1 MYTPIYKKELKELWR
16 HLKQSATKRKI
27 PFSLTLTDLNNISFP
42 VTCPILGLELKFNK
56 DRAADDSYS
65 IDRIDSSKGYEID
78 NIVVISQKANRVKNN
93 ATSDELAKI
102 EQFYR
107 ELEEG

>member
-1 MYTPIYKKELKELWR
+1 MYTPTYKKNLKELWQQ
-16 HLKQSATKRKI
+16 LKQSATKRKI
-27 PFSLTLTDLNNISFP
+27 PFSLTLNDLNNLSFP

-56 DRAADDSYS
+56 NKAADDSYS
-65 IDRIDSSKGYEID
+65 IDRVDSSRGYEID
-78 NIVVISQKANRVKNN
+78 NIIVISQKANRIKNN

-107 ELEEG
+107 KLAES

>member
-1 MYTPIYKKELKELWR
+1 MYTPVYKKNLKELWQQ
-16 HLKQSATKRKI
+16 LKQSAAKRKI
-27 PFSLTLTDLNNISFP
+27 SFSLTLNDLNSLSFP

-56 DRAADDSYS
+56 DKAADNSYS
-65 IDRIDSSKGYEID
+65 IDRIDSSRGYEID
-78 NIVVISQKANRVKNN
+78 NIIVISQKANRIKNN

-107 ELEEG
+107 DLAR

>member
-1 MYTPIYKKELKELWR
+1 MYTPTYKKNLKELWQQ
-16 HLKQSATKRKI
+16 LKQSATKRKI
-27 PFSLTLTDLNNISFP
+27 PFSLTLNDLNNLSFP

-56 DRAADDSYS
+56 NKAADDSYS
-65 IDRIDSSKGYEID
+65 IDRVDSSRGYEID
-78 NIVVISQKANRVKNN
+78 NIVVISQKANRIKNN

-107 ELEEG
+107 KLAES